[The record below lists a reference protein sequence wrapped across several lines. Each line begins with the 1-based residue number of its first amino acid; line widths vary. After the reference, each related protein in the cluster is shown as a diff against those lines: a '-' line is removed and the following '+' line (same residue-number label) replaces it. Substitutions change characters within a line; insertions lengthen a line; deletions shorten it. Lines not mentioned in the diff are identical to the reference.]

1 MQNYNKEW
9 QDDFFLKHGICHA
22 TYMRNQNREK
32 FRAYRR
38 EQVPCE
44 LHECGKT
51 IRRDAVTA
59 HKKTKTHIDILAKNI
74 TQVMTEL
81 TPKV

>member
-1 MQNYNKEW
+1 MDKKQYQKDWE
-9 QDDFFLKHGICHA
+9 DDFFLKHGICHA
-22 TYMRNQNREK
+22 THMRNQNREK

-44 LHECGKT
+44 CGKT

-59 HKKTKTHIDILAKNI
+59 HKKTKKHIDILAEILNKE
-74 TQVMTEL
+74 VAEL